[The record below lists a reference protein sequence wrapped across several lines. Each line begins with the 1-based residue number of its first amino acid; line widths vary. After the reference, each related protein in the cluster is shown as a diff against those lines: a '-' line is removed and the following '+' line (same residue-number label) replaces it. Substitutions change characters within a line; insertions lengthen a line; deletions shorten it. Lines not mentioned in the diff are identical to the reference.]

1 MQCVK
6 PRGFLGDLGD
16 LGDFGKSGAAGSLPH
31 RLGLRPLLVQIALQS
46 HLIEL
51 LLQSIDSASLDGLRE
66 LSVVSLVEAEL
77 PQFVGQ
83 PPVDP
88 GEVVEDLLRMAP
100 WVVRLGGLHRHL

>member
-1 MQCVK
+1 M
-6 PRGFLGDLGD
+6 FS
-16 LGDFGKSGAAGSLPH
+16 GKSGPAGSPLPH
-31 RLGLRPLLVQIALQS
+31 RLGLGPLPVQVSLQL

-83 PPVDP
+83 APVDP
-88 GEVVEDLLRMAP
+88 CELVEDLLRMAP